1 MIKMQIAVL
10 TLGKEWWFCSCPYIG
25 VGDVVK
31 LERPAKTM
39 HAWPKQ
45 PKREDKKCA
54 QHEVAYLRSLRSF
67 ELRRTQSAHVKA
79 HGYSQE
85 DIF

>member
-1 MIKMQIAVL
+1 MQLAVL
-10 TLGKEWWFCSCPYIG
+10 TRGKEWWFCSCPYSC

-31 LERPAKTM
+31 LGRPAKTM

-79 HGYSQE
+79 RGDSQE